1 MKPYVILA
9 VAGLTTSFSVRVL
22 AQENEPSLAQQDR
35 EQIVAIGKKNDEAW
49 SKSDATA
56 LAALFTDDAIFVTP
70 GTTFSG
76 RGAIEKRYQDVFQR
90 LKSKLGSDLS
100 AEGKHITNVTKN
112 IEMHAL
118 DNNAVWGVGEW
129 SQMLP
134 GPNGTVKEIHGS
146 YGCVTVRVGD
156 TWKNRM
162 LVVNVA
168 PSTAAGA
175 VTPSPT
181 APAGNQ

>member
-9 VAGLTTSFSVRVL
+9 IAGLTTSFSVRGL

-35 EQIVAIGKKNDEAW
+35 DQILALGKKNDEAW
-49 SKSDATA
+49 SKSDAAA

-76 RGAIEKRYQDVFQR
+76 REAIGKRYQDILQG

-100 AEGKHITNVTKN
+100 PEGKHITNVTKN
-112 IEMHAL
+112 TEMHVL

-129 SQMLP
+129 SQMIP
-134 GPNGTVKEIHGS
+134 GPNDTVKEIHGS

-156 TWKNRM
+156 SWKNRM

-175 VTPSPT
+175 ATPSPKAT
-181 APAGNQ
+181 PGNQ